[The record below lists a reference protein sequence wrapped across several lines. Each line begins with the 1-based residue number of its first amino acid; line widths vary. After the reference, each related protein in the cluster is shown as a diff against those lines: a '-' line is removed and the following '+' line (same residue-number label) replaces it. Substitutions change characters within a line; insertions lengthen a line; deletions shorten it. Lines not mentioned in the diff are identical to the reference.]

1 MKAIILAAGMGTRL
15 GSLTKEKPKG
25 MLEFMGKT
33 LIEREIE
40 ALRAGGISEII
51 VVRGY
56 MAEKIDY
63 PNVKYYDNK
72 DYAETNMVE
81 SLMCAK
87 EELTGDVIVS
97 YADILYEPRVV
108 KALIASEGDVVV
120 TVDTAWR
127 DYWRARV
134 GSDTEDIE
142 SLNFDSSG
150 ERIEELGSPETN
162 TENIDARYVGLIKFS
177 ARGIEIAKEVY
188 EKEKA
193 ACTGGKWRNS
203 KSFAKGYMT
212 DLLQAIIDSGREV
225 RPLKIE
231 HGWLEFDNVSDYEKA
246 VEWSKS
252 GTIGRYFNG

>member
-15 GSLTKEKPKG
+15 GELTKERPKG
-25 MLEFMGKT
+25 MLEFLGKT

-40 ALRAGGISEII
+40 TLKESGVSEII

-63 PNVKYYDNK
+63 PNVKYFDNPT
-72 DYAETNMVE
+72 YAETNMVE

-87 EELTGDVIVS
+87 EELAGDVIVS

-108 KALIASEGDVVV
+108 KALVASEGDVVV

-127 DYWRARV
+127 DYWKARL
-134 GSDTEDIE
+134 GSDSQDIE
-142 SLNFDSSG
+142 SLNFDSTG
-150 ERIEELGSPETN
+150 ERIEELGSEEIN
-162 TENIDARYVGLIKFS
+162 TKNIDARYVGMIKFS

-193 ACTGGKWRNS
+193 AYTGGKWRNS

-212 DLLQAIIDSGREV
+212 DLLQAIIDSGQEV

-231 HGWLEFDNVSDYEKA
+231 HGWLEFDNVSDYKKA
-246 VEWSKS
+246 VEWSKD
-252 GTIGRYFNG
+252 GTMERFFNG